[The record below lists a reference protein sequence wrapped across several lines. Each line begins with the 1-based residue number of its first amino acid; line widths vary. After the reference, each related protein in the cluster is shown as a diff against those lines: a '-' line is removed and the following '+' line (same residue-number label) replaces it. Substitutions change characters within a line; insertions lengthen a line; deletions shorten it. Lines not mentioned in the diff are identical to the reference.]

1 MPTDVSTLTVEVD
14 SRSVRRGTTD
24 LDDFGQQGTRTQT
37 ATERLT
43 RSIKLMG
50 AAVLAAGG
58 VALIKVIQQHREFT
72 KAISELSAITGATG
86 DDLKFFREEAIAMGA
101 ASTFSANEVA
111 TAFKLIASAKPEL
124 LESKEALAAVTKEV
138 LALSEASGLGLP
150 EAAQALG
157 GALNQ
162 FSEEASQASRF
173 INVLAA
179 GAKLGASEIN
189 DTSEAMRVS
198 GAVAANMGL
207 SFEETTATI
216 QAMAAMSL
224 KGSEAGTGLRG
235 VLLKLANQSRDELN
249 PEIVGIV
256 QALKNLEGANLSTT
270 EKTKLFGLESITAAT
285 ALITQADEVDRLTGA
300 LRGTNVAYEQQAL
313 RVDNLDGDI
322 LRLYSSWSRA
332 ALVLGDD
339 LDPALRKTTQLLTD
353 IGDKIAMQIIEWS
366 DLTDQLTFYARV
378 VSSIAALDIDALT
391 SAILLRSAQRAL
403 IDEQKNAILSGEFVS
418 KEAAAAKK
426 KRDEQAVIDEAAT
439 RARNE
444 EIRAAAKK
452 RSDERKAEERARE
465 AAIVLV
471 AQQKEDAEL
480 SAMFD
485 EKVRLDGE
493 RILAAKLQ
501 AEEEREL
508 ALQINRDFE
517 EKKMQLTNE
526 ANELRI
532 QSAKNVAAQVGS
544 VEKTMFNNGVN
555 LLRKLA
561 GENKVIAAILIAIQT
576 AKAVKDIQIQATSA
590 SAQVLAYGQVEA
602 AAHSAMFNYPMA
614 AAAIARSATAATAIA
629 TSATIATGLAI
640 ASGVVDFASIGSNST
655 VGSSG
660 NTGNSVN
667 SGSTSFTNNTIAPN
681 PIEQT
686 VAAPIVRELRVTV
699 EGDGPHSEGMRKFA
713 ENLAETIKDMG
724 GTTNLVIN

>member
-1 MPTDVSTLTVEVD
+1 MPTDVSSLTIEVD
-14 SRSVRRGTTD
+14 SRDVRRGTSD
-24 LDDFGQQGTRTQT
+24 LNDLGEQGGRTQR
-37 ATERLT
+37 ATELLT
-43 RSIKLMG
+43 RSIKIMG

-86 DDLKFFREEAIAMGA
+86 DDLKFFRQEAIAMGA

-256 QALKNLEGANLSTT
+256 QALKNLEDANLSTT

-285 ALITQADEVDRLTGA
+285 ALITQADEVERLTGT
-300 LRGTNVAYEQQAL
+300 LRGTTTAYDQQRINVN
-313 RVDNLDGDI
+313 NLDGDVKKMNS
-322 LRLYSSWSRA
+322 RWSRA
-332 ALVLGDD
+332 ALILGDK
-339 LDPALRKTTQLLTD
+339 LDPALRSTTQLLGSTAD
-353 IGDKIAMQIIEWS
+353 FVAVQILEWG
-366 DLTDQLTFYARV
+366 DLTDQLSFYAKV
-378 VSSIAALDIDALT
+378 ASSIASLDFQGLTDAMALRA
-391 SAILLRSAQRAL
+391 AQRAL
-403 IDEQKNAILSGEFVS
+403 IDQRAEGILSGETAEKLS
-418 KEAAAAKK
+418 AEAKR
-426 KRDEQAVIDEAAT
+426 KRDEQALADEAAT
-439 RARNE
+439 IARNE
-444 EIRAAAKK
+444 EIRAAAKA
-452 RSDERKAEERARE
+452 RSDARKAEERAKA
-465 AAIVLV
+465 AAIILA
-471 AQQKEDAEL
+471 AQQKEDADL

-493 RILAAKLQ
+493 RIVAAKIL

-517 EKKMQLTNE
+517 EKKMKLTNE

-532 QSAKNVAAQVGS
+532 KSAKNVAAQVGS
-544 VEKTMFNNGVN
+544 VEQTMFNNGVN

-614 AAAIARSATAATAIA
+614 AAAIARSAAAAAAIA

-640 ASGVVDFASIGSNST
+640 ASGVVDFASIGSRST
-655 VGSSG
+655 SGAGSE
-660 NTGNSVN
+660 TGVSNQE
-667 SGSTSFTNNTIAPN
+667 STSFTNSTIAPS
-681 PIEQT
+681 PIET
-686 VAAPIVRELRVTV
+686 VVAAPIVRELRVSI

-713 ENLAETIKDMG
+713 VNLAETIKDMG
-724 GTTNLVIN
+724 GTTNLVIS